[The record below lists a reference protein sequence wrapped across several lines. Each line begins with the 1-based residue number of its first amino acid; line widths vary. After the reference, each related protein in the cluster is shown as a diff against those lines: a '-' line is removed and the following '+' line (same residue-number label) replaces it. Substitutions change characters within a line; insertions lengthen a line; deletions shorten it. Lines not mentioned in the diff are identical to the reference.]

1 VGKIRKN
8 SALIPFIMS
17 LNLKKILFSNW
28 LLCTIL
34 TLLIIGGMLLEF
46 HPMQFMEYKA
56 YDFFTGLRKREF
68 SSQVVLVKIDDK
80 SIKDIGYWPWPRS
93 YIADMINRLSKFSP
107 KAFGLHLLYPSL
119 EINPG
124 LKEIINVRER
134 LKSDPLLTNRKN
146 RLKIDRIMAQAQERL
161 EHDNKFTAAV
171 NHAVNIVL
179 PLRFNTDPIKENDG
193 SELPGILIINSLDLS
208 KSKVSPAKHPYTFDD
223 NNITANAVIT
233 TFDQLAKKAGAL
245 GHINHI
251 IDSDFEVRRS
261 PLFIKFKGRYFPS
274 LGLQLAAKYVG
285 MGINEIIPI
294 DDGLRLESL
303 EIPTDGY
310 YRMFIDYGGQ
320 GQKMASYSFSDVLNG
335 KVPESAF
342 HDKIVLLGV
351 TSKDIVPLFKT
362 TVNSDVSR
370 VEICATVVENI
381 INSKH
386 FSRPAWAYAMETMV
400 VLYFGLFLIF
410 VIPKVNPRDGGL
422 ILSIFLVTWIGFA
435 IVLVM
440 VFGYWLKVL
449 SPIFLAFIGFFLTGY
464 KRFAEEKQ
472 HESMELN
479 KMLGLSFQKKGVLD
493 FSFEKF
499 LLCPVENKEVRG
511 LLYELGLDFE
521 RKRMFKKALD
531 VYKHM
536 LKAGKFKDI
545 TKRIKALEGFGE
557 TAIFAPGSIR
567 QEETLLI
574 NGATTKPTLGR
585 YEIIKELGQ
594 GAMGTVYLGMDPKIN
609 REVAIKTLKYAD
621 VDPEKLPE
629 VKTRFFLEAE
639 AAGKLSHTKIV
650 TIFDVGEEY
659 DMAYMAM
666 EFLKGKDLSQFCTKN
681 KLLRPKQALKVV
693 LSVAEALDYAHR
705 NGVVHRDI
713 KPDNIILLESNRV
726 KVADFGI
733 ARVMSASKTQ
743 TGVILGTPNYMSPEQ
758 VAGTRVDGRS
768 DLFSLGVVLYELLT
782 GEKPFKG
789 DNLTNLMYA
798 ISNVSYRPLSE
809 IKPDIPP
816 CLKPI
821 IDRSLTKSIKKRF
834 KSAAEMGKQIRLCLN
849 MIK

>member
-1 VGKIRKN
+1 MTLKI
-8 SALIPFIMS
+8 
-17 LNLKKILFSNW
+17 KKILFSNW
-28 LLCTIL
+28 LLCAIL
-34 TLLIIGGMLLEF
+34 TLLVIAGMLFEF
-46 HPMQFMEYKA
+46 HPMQFLEYKA
-56 YDFFTGLRKREF
+56 YDFFTGLRKREL
-68 SSQVVLVKIDDK
+68 SKQVVLVKIDDK
-80 SIKDIGYWPWPRS
+80 SIKDIGSWPWPRS
-93 YIADMINRLSKFSP
+93 YIADMIRRLSKFSP
-107 KAFGLHLLYPSL
+107 KAFGLHILYSGQ

-124 LKEIINVRER
+124 LEEIINVRGR
-134 LKSDPLLTNRKN
+134 IKDDPYLKKRKS
-146 RLKIDRIMAQAQERL
+146 RHKVDRILAKAQKQL
-161 EHDNKFTAAV
+161 EHDNKFTASV

-179 PLRFNTDPIKENDG
+179 PLRFTQRPANEDDY
-193 SELPGILIINSLDLS
+193 SELPGILIINSLDFS
-208 KSKVSPAKHPYTFDD
+208 KNKISPAKRPYSFDD
-223 NNITANAVIT
+223 RTTEANTVTA
-233 TFDQLAKKAGAL
+233 TFNQLARRAGAL
-245 GHINHI
+245 GHINQI
-251 IDSDFEVRRS
+251 IDSDVEVRKS
-261 PLFIKFKGRYFPS
+261 PLFIKYKGRYFPS

-285 MGINEIIPI
+285 VGINKLRPN
-294 DDGLRLESL
+294 DSGLSLENL

-310 YRMFIDYGGQ
+310 YRMLIDYGGE
-320 GQKMASYSFSDVLNG
+320 GRKITSYSFSDVLKG
-335 KVPESAF
+335 KISKDVF
-342 HDKIVLLGV
+342 HNKIVLLGV
-351 TSKDIVPLFKT
+351 TAKDIVPMFRT
-362 TVNSDVSR
+362 TVNSDASS

-386 FSRPAWAYAMETMV
+386 FSRPAWTFAMETMV

-422 ILSIFLVTWIGFA
+422 ILSIFLVTWIGF
-435 IVLVM
+435 IVVLIM

-493 FSFEKF
+493 FAFEKF
-499 LLCPVENKEVRG
+499 LLCPVENSEVRS
-511 LLYELGLDFE
+511 LLYDLGLDFE

-531 VYKHM
+531 VYSHM

-545 TKRIKALEGFGE
+545 TKRITALEGFGE
-557 TAIFAPGSIR
+557 TAIFASGSPL
-567 QEETLLI
+567 QEETLLV

-621 VDPEKLPE
+621 VDTDKLAE

-650 TIFDVGEEY
+650 TIFDVGEEH

-666 EFLKGKDLSQFCTKN
+666 EFLKGKDLSQYCSKN
-681 KLLRPKQALKVV
+681 KLLQPKQALKVV
-693 LSVAEALDYAHR
+693 LSVAEALNYAHR

-713 KPDNIILLESNRV
+713 KPDNIILLENNRV

-733 ARVMSASKTQ
+733 ARVMTASKTQ

-758 VAGTRVDGRS
+758 VAGAKVDGRS

-789 DNLTNLMYA
+789 DNLTNLMFA
-798 ISNVSYRPLSE
+798 ISNVSYRPLLE
-809 IKPDIPP
+809 IKPNLPP

-821 IDRSLTKSIKKRF
+821 IAKSLTKSIKRRY
-834 KSAAEMGKQIRLCLN
+834 KSAAEMGKHIQLCLS

>member
-1 VGKIRKN
+1 MTLKI
-8 SALIPFIMS
+8 
-17 LNLKKILFSNW
+17 KKILFSNW

-34 TLLIIGGMLLEF
+34 TLLVIGGMLLEF
-46 HPMQFMEYKA
+46 HPMQFLEYKA
-56 YDFFTGLRKREF
+56 YDFFTGFRKREI
-68 SSQVVLVKIDDK
+68 SNQVVLVKIDQK
-80 SIKDIGYWPWPRS
+80 SIKDIGCWPWPRS
-93 YIADMINRLSKFSP
+93 YIADMIRRLSKVSP
-107 KAFGLHLLYPSL
+107 KAFGLHILYPDQ

-124 LKEIINVRER
+124 LKEIIIVRER
-134 LKSDPLLTNRKN
+134 LKKDPYLRK
-146 RLKIDRIMAQAQERL
+146 RKSRQKVDRILAKVQKRL
-161 EHDNKFTAAV
+161 EHDSKFTAAV

-179 PLRFNTDPIKENDG
+179 PLRFNQDLTNKENG
-193 SELPGILIINSLDLS
+193 SELPGILIINSLDFS
-208 KSKVSPAKHPYTFDD
+208 KSKLSPAKRPYAFDD
-223 NNITANAVIT
+223 KTIAANEIT
-233 TFDQLAKKAGAL
+233 TTFNQLARRAGAL
-245 GHINHI
+245 GHINQI
-251 IDSDFEVRRS
+251 IDLDVEVRKS
-261 PLFIKFKGRYFPS
+261 PLFIKYKERYFPS
-274 LGLQLAAKYVG
+274 LALQLAAKYVG
-285 MGINEIIPI
+285 VGIDKIKPN
-294 DDGLRLESL
+294 DNGLSLENL

-310 YRMFIDYGGQ
+310 YRMLIDYGGQ
-320 GQKMASYSFSDVLNG
+320 GRKITSYSFSDVLSG
-335 KVPESAF
+335 KIPDDAF
-342 HDKIVLLGV
+342 HDKIVLLGI
-351 TSKDIVPLFKT
+351 TANDIVPLFKT
-362 TVNSDVSR
+362 TANSNASS

-381 INSKH
+381 ISSKH
-386 FSRPAWAYAMETMV
+386 FSRPAWTFAMETMV

-410 VIPKVNPRDGGL
+410 VIPKVNVRDGGL
-422 ILSIFLVTWIGFA
+422 ILSIFLVTWIGF
-435 IVLVM
+435 IVVLFM

-493 FSFEKF
+493 FAFEKF

-511 LLYELGLDFE
+511 LLYDLGLDFE

-531 VYKHM
+531 VYNHM

-545 TKRIKALEGFGE
+545 SKRIKALEGFGE
-557 TAIFAPGSIR
+557 TAIFASGSPM

-621 VDPEKLPE
+621 VDADKLAE

-650 TIFDVGEEY
+650 TIFDVGEEH

-666 EFLKGKDLSQFCTKN
+666 EFLKGKDLAEYCSKN

-693 LSVAEALDYAHR
+693 LSVSEALNYAHQ

-713 KPDNIILLESNRV
+713 KPDNIILLENNRV

-733 ARVMSASKTQ
+733 ARVMTASKTQ

-758 VAGTRVDGRS
+758 VAGSKVDGRS

-798 ISNVSYRPLSE
+798 ISNVSYQPLSE
-809 IKPDIPP
+809 IKPKLPY
-816 CLKPI
+816 CLGSIVAKA
-821 IDRSLTKSIKKRF
+821 LTKSVKRRF
-834 KSAAEMGKQIRLCLN
+834 KSAADMGKQIRLCLN
-849 MIK
+849 TIK

>member
-1 VGKIRKN
+1 
-8 SALIPFIMS
+8 MS
-17 LNLKKILFSNW
+17 LKLKKIIFSNW
-28 LLCTIL
+28 LICTIL
-34 TLLIIGGMLLEF
+34 TLLVIGGMLLEF

-56 YDFFTGLRKREF
+56 YDFLTGLRKREV
-68 SSQVVLVKIDDK
+68 SSHVVIVKIDDK
-80 SIKDIGYWPWPRS
+80 SIKDIGCWPWPRS
-93 YIADMINRLSKFSP
+93 YIADVIRRLSKFSP
-107 KAFGLHLLYPSL
+107 KAFGLHLLYSGQ

-124 LKEIINVRER
+124 LKEIINIRGR
-134 LKSDPLLTNRKN
+134 LKNDPSLKTRKS
-146 RLKIDRIMAQAQERL
+146 RLKIDRILAKAQKRL

-179 PLRFNTDPIKENDG
+179 PMHFNTGSTNDDNS
-193 SELPGILIINSLDLS
+193 SELPGILIINSLDFS
-208 KSKVSPAKHPYTFDD
+208 KNKVSPAKRPYSFNDKT
-223 NNITANAVIT
+223 IVANGVTT
-233 TFDQLAKKAGAL
+233 TFNQLARRAGAL
-245 GHINHI
+245 GHINQI
-251 IDSDFEVRRS
+251 IDSDAEVRRS
-261 PLFIKFKGRYFPS
+261 PLFIKYKERYFPS
-274 LGLQLAAKYVG
+274 ICLQLAAKYVG
-285 MGINEIIPI
+285 VAVKDIRPI
-294 DDGLRLESL
+294 DDGLRLEHL

-320 GQKMASYSFSDVLNG
+320 GQKIASYSFSDVLNG
-335 KVPESAF
+335 KVPENAF
-342 HDKIVLLGV
+342 HDKIVLFGI
-351 TSKDIVPLFKT
+351 TSKDVVPLFKT
-362 TVNSDVSR
+362 TVNSNASS

-386 FSRPAWAYAMETMV
+386 FSRPAWAFAMETMV
-400 VLYFGLFLIF
+400 VIYFGLFLIF

-422 ILSIFLVTWIGFA
+422 ILSIFLLTWIGFSV
-435 IVLVM
+435 VLFM

-464 KRFAEEKQ
+464 KRFADEKQ

-493 FSFEKF
+493 FAFEKF
-499 LLCPVENKEVRG
+499 FLCPVENKEVRS
-511 LLYELGLDFE
+511 LLYDLGLDFE

-531 VYKHM
+531 VYNHM

-545 TKRIKALEGFGE
+545 TKRIKTLKGLGE
-557 TAIFAPGSIR
+557 TAIFAPGSTM
-567 QEETLLI
+567 QEETLLL

-609 REVAIKTLKYAD
+609 REVAIKTLKYGD
-621 VDPEKLPE
+621 VDADKLAE
-629 VKTRFFLEAE
+629 VKTRFFREAE

-666 EFLKGKDLSQFCTKN
+666 EFLKGKDLSEYCIKN
-681 KLLRPKQALKVV
+681 KLLRPKQVLKVV

-713 KPDNIILLESNRV
+713 KPDNIILLHNNNV

-733 ARVMSASKTQ
+733 ARVMTASKTQ

-758 VAGTRVDGRS
+758 VAGAKVDGRS
-768 DLFSLGVVLYELLT
+768 DLFSLGVVFYELLT

-789 DNLTNLMYA
+789 DNLTSLMYT
-798 ISNVSYRPLSE
+798 ISNASYRPLSE
-809 IKPDIPP
+809 IKPNLPS
-816 CLKPI
+816 CLEI
-821 IDRSLTKSIKKRF
+821 IITKSLTKSVKKRF
-834 KSAAEMGKQIRLCLN
+834 KTAAEMCKQIRLCLN

>member
-1 VGKIRKN
+1 
-8 SALIPFIMS
+8 MS
-17 LNLKKILFSNW
+17 LKLKKILFSNW
-28 LLCTIL
+28 LICTIL

-46 HPMQFMEYKA
+46 HPMQFLEYKA
-56 YDFFTGLRKREF
+56 YDFLTGLRKRET
-68 SSQVVLVKIDDK
+68 SSQIVLVKIDNK
-80 SIKDIGYWPWPRS
+80 SIKDIGSWPWPRS
-93 YIADMINRLSKFSP
+93 YIADVISRLSKFSP
-107 KAFGLHLLYPSL
+107 KAFGLHLLYPSQ

-124 LKEIINVRER
+124 LKEIIDVRER
-134 LKSDPLLTNRKN
+134 LKNDPSLKRKKS
-146 RLKIDRIMAQAQERL
+146 RLKIDRILAQAEKRL

-179 PLRFNTDPIKENDG
+179 PLRFNMGPINNDDG
-193 SELPGILIINSLDLS
+193 SELPGILIINSLDFS
-208 KSKVSPAKHPYTFDD
+208 KNKVSPAKHPYTFDD
-223 NNITANAVIT
+223 KTIVANEVTT
-233 TFDQLAKKAGAL
+233 TFNQLARKAGAL
-245 GHINHI
+245 GHINQT
-251 IDSDFEVRRS
+251 IDSDVEVRRS
-261 PLFIKFKGRYFPS
+261 PLFIKYKERYFPS
-274 LGLQLAAKYVG
+274 IGLQLAAKYAGVD
-285 MGINEIIPI
+285 INEIKPN
-294 DDGLRLESL
+294 DDGLRLENI

-320 GQKMASYSFSDVLNG
+320 GQKIASYSFSDVFKG
-335 KVPESAF
+335 KVPEKAF
-342 HDKIVLLGV
+342 RDKIVLLGV
-351 TSKDIVPLFKT
+351 TSEDIVPLFKT
-362 TVNSDVSR
+362 TVNSDASR

-381 INSKH
+381 INRKH
-386 FSRPAWAYAMETMV
+386 FSRPAWGFAMETMV

-422 ILSIFLVTWIGFA
+422 ILSIFLFTWIGFA
-435 IVLVM
+435 VVLFM
-440 VFGYWLKVL
+440 VFGYWLKIL
-449 SPIFLAFIGFFLTGY
+449 SPIFVAFIGFFLTGY

-493 FSFEKF
+493 FAFEKF
-499 LLCPVENKEVRG
+499 ILCPVENKEVRS
-511 LLYELGLDFE
+511 LLYDLGLDFE

-545 TKRIKALEGFGE
+545 TKRIKTLEGFGE
-557 TAIFAPGSIR
+557 TAIFAPGSTM
-567 QEETLLI
+567 QEETLLL

-609 REVAIKTLKYAD
+609 REVAIKTLKYTNVDAD
-621 VDPEKLPE
+621 KLAE
-629 VKTRFFLEAE
+629 VKTRFFREAE

-666 EFLKGKDLSQFCTKN
+666 EFLKGKDLSQYCSKN
-681 KLLRPKQALKVV
+681 KLLRPKQVLKIV
-693 LSVAEALDYAHR
+693 LSVAEALNYAHR

-713 KPDNIILLESNRV
+713 KPDNIILLQNHRV

-733 ARVMSASKTQ
+733 ARVMTASKTQ

-758 VAGTRVDGRS
+758 VAGANVDGRS

-798 ISNVSYRPLSE
+798 ISNVSYKPLLE
-809 IKPDIPP
+809 IKPNLPS
-816 CLKPI
+816 CLEPI
-821 IDRSLTKSIKKRF
+821 LKKSLTKTVKKRF
-834 KSAAEMGKQIRLCLN
+834 KSAAEMGKQIRLCFN

>member
-1 VGKIRKN
+1 
-8 SALIPFIMS
+8 MS
-17 LNLKKILFSNW
+17 LKLKKILFSNW
-28 LLCTIL
+28 LICTIL
-34 TLLIIGGMLLEF
+34 TLLVIGGMLLEF
-46 HPMQFMEYKA
+46 HPMQFLEYKA
-56 YDFFTGLRKREF
+56 YDFLTRLRKREI
-68 SSQVVLVKIDDK
+68 SSQVVLVKIDEK
-80 SIKDIGYWPWPRS
+80 SIKEIGCWPWPRS
-93 YIADMINRLSKFSP
+93 YIAEVISRLSRFSP
-107 KAFGLHLLYPSL
+107 KAFGLHLLYPSQ

-124 LKEIINVRER
+124 LKEIINIRGRFKNEPFLR
-134 LKSDPLLTNRKN
+134 SRKS
-146 RLKIDRIMAQAQERL
+146 RLKIDRFLAKSQKRL

-179 PLRFNTDPIKENDG
+179 PLRFNTGPVNDDDG
-193 SELPGILIINSLDLS
+193 SELPGILIINSLDFS
-208 KSKVSPAKHPYTFDD
+208 KNKVSPAQHPYAFDGD
-223 NNITANAVIT
+223 IIVANQVTA
-233 TFDQLAKKAGAL
+233 TFDQLARKAGAL
-245 GHINHI
+245 GHINQT

-261 PLFIKFKGRYFPS
+261 PLFIKYKERYFPS
-274 LGLQLAAKYVG
+274 IGLQLAAKYVG
-285 MGINEIIPI
+285 VGINEIIPI
-294 DDGLRLESL
+294 DDGLRLKNL

-310 YRMFIDYGGQ
+310 FQMFIDYGGK
-320 GQKMASYSFSDVLNG
+320 GQKITSYSFSDVYHG
-335 KVPESAF
+335 KVPEKAF
-342 HDKIVLLGV
+342 NDKIVLLGV
-351 TSKDIVPLFKT
+351 TSRDFVPLFKT
-362 TVNSDVSR
+362 TANSDASK
-370 VEICATVVENI
+370 VEICANVVENI
-381 INSKH
+381 INRKH
-386 FSRPAWAYAMETMV
+386 FSRPAWGFAMETMV

-422 ILSIFLVTWIGFA
+422 ILSIFLLTWIGFTV
-435 IVLVM
+435 VLFM

-449 SPIFLAFIGFFLTGY
+449 SPIFLAFIGFFITGY

-472 HESMELN
+472 RESMELN

-493 FSFEKF
+493 FAFEKF
-499 LLCPVENKEVRG
+499 SCCPVENKEVRS
-511 LLYELGLDFE
+511 LLYDLGLDFE

-531 VYKHM
+531 VYNHM

-545 TKRIKALEGFGE
+545 TKRIKALESFGE
-557 TAIFAPGSIR
+557 TAIFSPGSTM

-621 VDPEKLPE
+621 VDADKLAE
-629 VKTRFFLEAE
+629 VKTRFFREAE

-666 EFLKGKDLSQFCTKN
+666 EFLKGKDLSEYCSKN
-681 KLLRPKQALKVV
+681 KLLRPKQVLKVV

-713 KPDNIILLESNRV
+713 KPDNIILLQNNRV

-733 ARVMSASKTQ
+733 ARVMTASKTQ

-758 VAGTRVDGRS
+758 VAGAKLDGRS

-798 ISNVSYRPLSE
+798 ISNVSYIPLSK
-809 IKPDIPP
+809 IKPNLPS
-816 CLKPI
+816 CLEAI
-821 IDRSLTKSIKKRF
+821 ITKSLTKSAKKRF
-834 KSAAEMGKQIRLCLN
+834 KSAAEMGKKVRLCLN
-849 MIK
+849 IINKQ

>member
-1 VGKIRKN
+1 
-8 SALIPFIMS
+8 MS

-34 TLLIIGGMLLEF
+34 TLLVIGGMLLEF
-46 HPMQFMEYKA
+46 YPMQFLEYKA
-56 YDFFTGLRKREF
+56 YDFFAGLRKREI

-80 SIKDIGYWPWPRS
+80 SIEEIGCWPWPRS
-93 YIADMINRLSKFSP
+93 YIADVINRLSKYSP
-107 KAFGLHLLYPSL
+107 KAFGLHLLYPSQ

-134 LKSDPLLTNRKN
+134 LKNDPSLKTRKS
-146 RLKIDRIMAQAQERL
+146 RLKIDQIMANAQDRL
-161 EHDNKFTAAV
+161 EHDNKFTKAV
-171 NHAVNIVL
+171 NQAINIVL
-179 PLRFNTDPIKENDG
+179 PLRFNTDPINDHDEF
-193 SELPGILIINSLDLS
+193 ELPGILIINSLDFS
-208 KSKVSPAKHPYTFDD
+208 KNKVSPAKHPYTFDD
-223 NNITANAVIT
+223 KNITANAVTT
-233 TFDQLAKKAGAL
+233 TFNQLARKAGAL
-245 GHINHI
+245 GHINQI
-251 IDSDFEVRRS
+251 IDPDVEVRRS

-274 LGLQLAAKYVG
+274 IGLQLAAKYVG
-285 MGINEIIPI
+285 VGINEIIPN
-294 DDGLRLESL
+294 DGGLRLENL

-310 YRMFIDYGGQ
+310 YRMFIDYGGR
-320 GQKMASYSFSDVLNG
+320 GKKIASYSFSDVLNG
-335 KVPESAF
+335 KVPEKAF
-342 HDKIVLLGV
+342 HDKIVLLGI
-351 TSKDIVPLFKT
+351 TAKDFVPLFKT
-362 TVNSDVSR
+362 TVNGNASS
-370 VEICATVVENI
+370 VEICANIVENM

-386 FSRPAWAYAMETMV
+386 FSRPDWAFAMETMV

-422 ILSIFLVTWIGFA
+422 ILSIFLLTWIGFTV
-435 IVLVM
+435 VLFM

-493 FSFEKF
+493 FAFEKF
-499 LLCPVENKEVRG
+499 LFCPVENKEVRS
-511 LLYELGLDFE
+511 LLYDLGLDFE

-531 VYKHM
+531 VYNHM

-557 TAIFAPGSIR
+557 TAIFAPGSIM

-609 REVAIKTLKYAD
+609 REVAIKTLKYTD
-621 VDPEKLPE
+621 VDADKLAE

-666 EFLKGKDLSQFCTKN
+666 EFLKGKDLSQYCSKN
-681 KLLRPKQALKVV
+681 KLLRPKQVLKVV
-693 LSVAEALDYAHR
+693 LSVAEALNYAHH

-713 KPDNIILLESNRV
+713 KPDNIILLENNRV

-733 ARVMSASKTQ
+733 ARIMTASKTQ

-758 VAGTRVDGRS
+758 ISGAKVDGRS

-789 DNLTNLMYA
+789 DNLTTLMYA

-809 IKPDIPP
+809 IKPDLPA
-816 CLKPI
+816 CLEPI
-821 IDRSLTKSIKKRF
+821 INKSLTKSVKKRF

>member
-1 VGKIRKN
+1 MTLKI
-8 SALIPFIMS
+8 
-17 LNLKKILFSNW
+17 KKILFSNW

-34 TLLIIGGMLLEF
+34 TLLVIGGMLFEF
-46 HPMQFMEYKA
+46 HPMQSLEYKA
-56 YDFFTGLRKREF
+56 YDFFTSLRKREIGN
-68 SSQVVLVKIDDK
+68 QVVLVKIDEK
-80 SIKDIGYWPWPRS
+80 SIKDIGCWPWPRS
-93 YIADMINRLSKFSP
+93 YIADMIRRLSKVSP
-107 KAFGLHLLYPSL
+107 KAFGLHLLYPAQ

-124 LKEIINVRER
+124 LEEIIVVRER
-134 LKSDPLLTNRKN
+134 LKKDPY
-146 RLKIDRIMAQAQERL
+146 LKKRRSRQKVDRILAKVQKRL

-179 PLRFNTDPIKENDG
+179 PLRFNQNLTNEENG
-193 SELPGILIINSLDLS
+193 SELPGILIINSLDFS
-208 KSKVSPAKHPYTFDD
+208 KNKLSPAKRPYAFDD
-223 NNITANAVIT
+223 KTMIANEIT
-233 TFDQLAKKAGAL
+233 TTFNQLARRAGAL
-245 GHINHI
+245 GHINQI
-251 IDSDFEVRRS
+251 IDSDVEVRKT
-261 PLFIKFKGRYFPS
+261 PLFIKYKGRYFPS
-274 LGLQLAAKYVG
+274 LSLQLAAKYVG
-285 MGINEIIPI
+285 VGINKIKPN
-294 DDGLRLESL
+294 DNGLSLENL

-310 YRMFIDYGGQ
+310 YRMLIDYGGE
-320 GQKMASYSFSDVLNG
+320 GRNITSYSFSDVLSG
-335 KVPESAF
+335 KIPNDAF

-351 TSKDIVPLFKT
+351 TAKDFVPLFKT
-362 TVNSDVSR
+362 TANSNASS

-381 INSKH
+381 INNKH
-386 FSRPAWAYAMETMV
+386 FSRPAWTFAMETMV

-410 VIPKVNPRDGGL
+410 VIPKVNVRDGGL
-422 ILSIFLVTWIGFA
+422 ILSIFLVTWIGF
-435 IVLVM
+435 IVVLFM

-493 FSFEKF
+493 FAFEKF
-499 LLCPVENKEVRG
+499 LLCPVENREVRS
-511 LLYELGLDFE
+511 LLYDLGLDFE
-521 RKRMFKKALD
+521 RKRMFKKALE
-531 VYKHM
+531 VYNHM

-545 TKRIKALEGFGE
+545 PKRIKALEGFGE
-557 TAIFAPGSIR
+557 TAIFASGSEL

-621 VDPEKLPE
+621 VDADKLAE

-650 TIFDVGEEY
+650 TIFDVGEEH

-666 EFLKGKDLSQFCTKN
+666 EFLKGKDLSEYCSKR
-681 KLLRPKQALKVV
+681 KLLRPKQALKIV
-693 LSVAEALDYAHR
+693 LSVSEALNYAHR

-713 KPDNIILLESNRV
+713 KPDNIILLENNRV

-733 ARVMSASKTQ
+733 ARVMTASKTQ

-758 VAGTRVDGRS
+758 VAGSKVDGRS
-768 DLFSLGVVLYELLT
+768 DLFSLGVVLYELLA

-789 DNLTNLMYA
+789 ENLTNLMFA
-798 ISNVSYRPLSE
+798 ISNVTYQPLSE
-809 IKPDIPP
+809 IKPKLPR
-816 CLKPI
+816 CLGSILAK
-821 IDRSLTKSIKKRF
+821 SLTKSVKKRF
-834 KSAAEMGKQIRLCLN
+834 KSAADMGKQIRLCLD

>member
-1 VGKIRKN
+1 
-8 SALIPFIMS
+8 MS
-17 LNLKKILFSNW
+17 LKLKKILFSNW

-34 TLLIIGGMLLEF
+34 TLLVIGGMLLEF
-46 HPMQFMEYKA
+46 HPMQFLEYKA
-56 YDFFTGLRKREF
+56 YDFFTGLRKREI

-80 SIKDIGYWPWPRS
+80 SIKDIGSWPWPRS
-93 YIADMINRLSKFSP
+93 YIAEVISRLSKFSP
-107 KAFGLHLLYPSL
+107 KAFGLNLLYPDQ

-124 LKEIINVRER
+124 LKEIINVRGK
-134 LKSDPLLTNRKN
+134 LKNDPFLKKRKS
-146 RLKIDRIMAQAQERL
+146 RLKIDRILAKAQKRL

-179 PLRFNTDPIKENDG
+179 PLRFNTGLTNDNDG
-193 SELPGILIINSLDLS
+193 SELPGILIINSLDFS
-208 KSKVSPAKHPYTFDD
+208 KNKVSPAKRPYTFDD
-223 NNITANAVIT
+223 KTIVASEVTT
-233 TFDQLAKKAGAL
+233 TFNQLARRAGAL
-245 GHINHI
+245 GHINQI
-251 IDSDFEVRRS
+251 IDTDVEVRRS
-261 PLFIKFKGRYFPS
+261 PLFIKYKGRYFPS
-274 LGLQLAAKYVG
+274 ISLQLAAKYVG
-285 MGINEIIPI
+285 VGINKIRPNN
-294 DDGLRLESL
+294 DGLRLENL

-310 YRMFIDYGGQ
+310 YRMLIDYGGE
-320 GQKMASYSFSDVLNG
+320 GQKIASYSFSDVLKG
-335 KVPESAF
+335 KVPKDAF

-351 TSKDIVPLFKT
+351 TAKDIVPLFKT
-362 TVNSDVSR
+362 TVNSNASS

-386 FSRPAWAYAMETMV
+386 FSRPAWGFVMETMV

-422 ILSIFLVTWIGFA
+422 ILSIFLVTWIGFTV
-435 IVLVM
+435 VLFM

-449 SPIFLAFIGFFLTGY
+449 SPIFLAFIGFFITGY
-464 KRFAEEKQ
+464 KRFADEKQ

-479 KMLGLSFQKKGVLD
+479 KMRGLSFQKKGVLD
-493 FSFEKF
+493 FAFEKF
-499 LLCPVENKEVRG
+499 SLCPVENKEVRS
-511 LLYELGLDFE
+511 LLYDLGLDFE

-531 VYKHM
+531 LYKHM

-545 TKRIKALEGFGE
+545 TKRIKTLEGFGE
-557 TAIFAPGSIR
+557 TAIFAPGSTM
-567 QEETLLI
+567 QEETLLL

-585 YEIIKELGQ
+585 YEIIKELGK

-621 VDPEKLPE
+621 VDADKLAE
-629 VKTRFFLEAE
+629 VKTRFFREAE

-666 EFLKGKDLSQFCTKN
+666 EFLKGKDLSEYCSKN
-681 KLLRPKQALKVV
+681 KLLRPIQVLKVV
-693 LSVAEALDYAHR
+693 SSVAEALDYAHR

-713 KPDNIILLESNRV
+713 KPDNIILLENNRV

-733 ARVMSASKTQ
+733 ARVMTASKTQ

-758 VAGTRVDGRS
+758 VAGAKVDGRS

-809 IKPDIPP
+809 IEPNLPSCIG
-816 CLKPI
+816 PI
-821 IDRSLTKSIKKRF
+821 ISKSLTKSVKKRF
-834 KSAAEMGKQIRLCLN
+834 KSGAEMGKQIRLCLN
-849 MIK
+849 TIK

>member
-1 VGKIRKN
+1 
-8 SALIPFIMS
+8 MS
-17 LNLKKILFSNW
+17 LKLKKIIFSNW
-28 LLCTIL
+28 LICGIL

-46 HPMQFMEYKA
+46 HPMQFLEYKA
-56 YDFFTGLRKREF
+56 YDFFTGIRKRKI
-68 SSQVVLVKIDDK
+68 SSQVVLVKIDEK
-80 SIKDIGYWPWPRS
+80 SIKDIGCWPWPRS
-93 YIADMINRLSKFSP
+93 YIADMIRRLSMYEP
-107 KAFGLHLLYPSL
+107 KAFGLHLLYPDQ

-124 LKEIINVRER
+124 LKEIINVRGI
-134 LKSDPLLTNRKN
+134 LKNDPSLKTRKS
-146 RLKIDRIMAQAQERL
+146 RFKIDRILADAQKRL
-161 EHDNKFTAAV
+161 EHDTKFTATV

-179 PLRFNTDPIKENDG
+179 PLRFNTGPTNDDES
-193 SELPGILIINSLDLS
+193 SELPGILIINSLDFNENH
-208 KSKVSPAKHPYTFDD
+208 VSPAGPPYTFIDKP
-223 NNITANAVIT
+223 IVANSVTT
-233 TFDQLAKKAGAL
+233 TFNQLARRAGAL
-245 GHINHI
+245 GHINQI
-251 IDSDFEVRRS
+251 IDTDAEVRRS
-261 PLFIKFKGRYFPS
+261 PLFIKYKGRYFPS
-274 LGLQLAAKYVG
+274 IGLQLAAKYVG
-285 MGINEIIPI
+285 VDINDIKPI
-294 DDGLRLESL
+294 DDGLRLEHL
-303 EIPTDGY
+303 EIPTDGH

-320 GQKMASYSFSDVLNG
+320 GQKINSYSFSDVLKG
-335 KVPESAF
+335 KVPKDAF
-342 HDKIVLLGV
+342 HDKIVLLGI

-362 TVNSDVSR
+362 TVNSDASS

-386 FSRPAWAYAMETMV
+386 FSRPAWAFAMETMV
-400 VLYFGLFLIF
+400 VLYFGLFLLF

-422 ILSIFLVTWIGFA
+422 ILSIFLATWIGFA
-435 IVLVM
+435 VVLFM

-464 KRFAEEKQ
+464 KRFADEKQ

-493 FSFEKF
+493 FAFEKF
-499 LLCPVENKEVRG
+499 LLCPVENKAVRS
-511 LLYELGLDFE
+511 LLYDLGLDFE

-531 VYKHM
+531 VYNHM

-545 TKRIKALEGFGE
+545 TKRIKTLEGFGE
-557 TAIFAPGSIR
+557 TAIFAPGSSM
-567 QEETLLI
+567 QEETLLL

-621 VDPEKLPE
+621 VDADKLAE

-666 EFLKGKDLSQFCTKN
+666 EFLKGKDLSQYCSKN
-681 KLLRPKQALKVV
+681 KLLRPKQVLKVV
-693 LSVAEALDYAHR
+693 LSVAQALDYAHR

-713 KPDNIILLESNRV
+713 KPDNIILLENNSV

-758 VAGTRVDGRS
+758 VAGTKVDGRS

-809 IKPDIPP
+809 IKPNLPS
-816 CLKPI
+816 CLLPI
-821 IDRSLTKSIKKRF
+821 INKSLTKSVKKRF
-834 KSAAEMGKQIRLCLN
+834 RSAAEMGKQIRLCLN

>member
-1 VGKIRKN
+1 MTLKI
-8 SALIPFIMS
+8 
-17 LNLKKILFSNW
+17 KKLLFSNW

-34 TLLIIGGMLLEF
+34 TVLIIGGMLFEF
-46 HPMQFMEYKA
+46 HPMQFLEYKA
-56 YDFFTGLRKREF
+56 YDFFTGLRKREI
-68 SSQVVLVKIDDK
+68 SNQVVLVKIDDK
-80 SIKDIGYWPWPRS
+80 SIKDIGSWPWPRS
-93 YIADMINRLSKFSP
+93 YIADMIRRLSKFSP
-107 KAFGLHLLYPSL
+107 KAFGLHILYPDQ
-119 EINPG
+119 EINLG
-124 LKEIINVRER
+124 LKEFINVRGR
-134 LKSDPLLTNRKN
+134 LKNDPYLKKRKS
-146 RLKIDRIMAQAQERL
+146 RHKIDRILGKAQKRL

-179 PLRFNTDPIKENDG
+179 PLRFNKDLTNEENG
-193 SELPGILIINSLDLS
+193 SELPGILIINSLDFS
-208 KSKVSPAKHPYTFDD
+208 KNKLSPAKRPYAFDD
-223 NNITANAVIT
+223 QTIVANEVTT
-233 TFDQLAKKAGAL
+233 TFNQLAKRAGAL
-245 GHINHI
+245 GHINQI
-251 IDSDFEVRRS
+251 IDSDVEVRKS
-261 PLFIKFKGRYFPS
+261 PLFIKYKGRYFPS

-285 MGINEIIPI
+285 VGINKIKPN
-294 DDGLRLESL
+294 DNGLNLENL

-310 YRMFIDYGGQ
+310 YRMLIDYGGK
-320 GQKMASYSFSDVLNG
+320 GHKITSYSFTDVLNG
-335 KVPESAF
+335 KISEDAF
-342 HDKIVLLGV
+342 HDKIVLLGI
-351 TSKDIVPLFKT
+351 TAKDIVPLFRT
-362 TVNSDVSR
+362 TVNSNASG
-370 VEICATVVENI
+370 VEICATIVENI
-381 INSKH
+381 ISSKH
-386 FSRPAWAYAMETMV
+386 FSRPAWTFAMETMV

-422 ILSIFLVTWIGFA
+422 ILSIFLVTWIGF
-435 IVLVM
+435 IVVLFM

-493 FSFEKF
+493 FAFEKF
-499 LLCPVENKEVRG
+499 LLCPVENREVRS
-511 LLYELGLDFE
+511 LLYDLGLDFE

-531 VYKHM
+531 VYNHM

-545 TKRIKALEGFGE
+545 SKRIKALEGFGE
-557 TAIFAPGSIR
+557 TAIFASGSPMP
-567 QEETLLI
+567 EETLLI

-621 VDPEKLPE
+621 VDANKLAE

-650 TIFDVGEEY
+650 TIFDVGEEH

-666 EFLKGKDLSQFCTKN
+666 EFLKGKDLSEYCSKN

-693 LSVAEALDYAHR
+693 LSVAEALNYAHR

-713 KPDNIILLESNRV
+713 KPDNIILLENNRV

-758 VAGTRVDGRS
+758 VAGAKVDGRS

-798 ISNVSYRPLSE
+798 ISNVSYQPLSE
-809 IKPDIPP
+809 IRPKLPS
-816 CLKPI
+816 CLGSI
-821 IDRSLTKSIKKRF
+821 IAKSLTKSVKRRY

-849 MIK
+849 TIK